1 MGPART
7 ALFVMSCLT
16 GLCVQSL
23 TGASANASR
32 AEAIVQRFIDDIE
45 RPPVAYQAVR
55 RLEETIRDL
64 GERFN
69 LDVEDLNLDLG
80 PVGRLH

>member
-7 ALFVMSCLT
+7 ALFVISFLT

-23 TGASANASR
+23 TGASATASR

-45 RPPVAYQAVR
+45 RPPVAYQAIR
-55 RLEETIRDL
+55 RLEASSAK
-64 GERFN
+64 
-69 LDVEDLNLDLG
+69 LNMLAT
-80 PVGRLH
+80 